1 MTGGYSPLS
10 PMKWLAELLS
20 GPAPSQEG
28 IAKLGRANL
37 VELENYYEIWRK
49 LIKATAQNGRLLSNG
64 WAFSTLSGIASYES
78 HIRATEFRS
87 IYFNKTNEIAA
98 SVAAIENS
106 LQGRRVGGLMIY
118 GYGNVFR
125 EAHFVERARQRNLV
139 SSQSMYLI
147 DCSIF
152 YHVFATSSLN
162 PLREH
167 TRPSKIRAEL
177 FDYLDSI
184 EAPQVLKEWRSDLNV
199 MKPTVH
205 LFLGNTF
212 CNAESDVLLTALNAA
227 TVPGDYV
234 VAEYANYPTNYFQA
248 AAADY
253 VSEMARLAAGEVFSS
268 PLNAVTAT
276 NITLSN
282 TAMATNI
289 TISNLAAQ
297 PPLTFRSMLRRKF
310 DPTEV
315 TNGPYELV
323 SRQPSLSGK
332 LSLDTYRRTASPT

>member
-1 MTGGYSPLS
+1 MTGGYSPLG

-20 GPAPSQEG
+20 GPVPSPEG
-28 IAKLGRANL
+28 IAKLGRANF
-37 VELENYYEIWRK
+37 VELEKYYEIWRK
-49 LIKATAQNGRLLSNG
+49 QIEATANDGGILSNG

-87 IYFNKTNEIAA
+87 IYFNKTAEIAA
-98 SVAAIENS
+98 AVAAIEKDLLDRS
-106 LQGRRVGGLMIY
+106 RSIGGLMIY

-125 EAHFVERARQRNLV
+125 EAHFVERARQRKLI

-167 TRPSKIRAEL
+167 TGPSKIRAEL
-177 FDYLDSI
+177 FNYLDSI
-184 EAPQVLKEWRSDLNV
+184 EAPKVLKEWRSDLNV
-199 MKPTVH
+199 MKSTVH

-234 VAEYANYPTNYFQA
+234 VAEYANYLPGHFQA
-248 AAADY
+248 PTADY
-253 VSEMARLAAGEVFSS
+253 VSEMARLAAREVFSRQ
-268 PLNAVTAT
+268 LNTVTAV
-276 NITLSN
+276 NIMLN
-282 TAMATNI
+282 DTAMATTI
-289 TISNLAAQ
+289 TISGLAAN
-297 PPLTFRSMLRRKF
+297 PSLTFRSMLRRKF

-323 SRQPSLSGK
+323 SRQLPLDGK
-332 LSLDTYRRTASPT
+332 LFLDTYRRTA